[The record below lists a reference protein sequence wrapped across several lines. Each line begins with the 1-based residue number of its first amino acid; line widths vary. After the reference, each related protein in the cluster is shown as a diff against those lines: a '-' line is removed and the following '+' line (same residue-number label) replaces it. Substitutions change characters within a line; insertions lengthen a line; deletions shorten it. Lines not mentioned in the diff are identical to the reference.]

1 MGKKSKAKQKQT
13 TSDKKGQSKQ
23 RCISCKVFVKSVD
36 KGNVCPGCDGLYC
49 GPCSTYQSKKCVG
62 FHFCQNTEC
71 NEPGLCHNCA
81 FMGGFR
87 GAGKDRKY
95 TQPMSTCIGCYEM
108 ICGKCSS
115 WETKGYN
122 GHTHCMECFQAK
134 CHKCAFESGK
144 PEDTMVFCS
153 ACLEFKCMK
162 CEPQSVFTLDKGEQ
176 YCGTCVENPEVATG
190 SFTIPILASS
200 PEQRKKLTEMKKAKE
215 EEQEKDEQRRK
226 NGPKFYKSA
235 IGLYFDKNRTKV
247 EKANPDAGA
256 SAVSEILMKKWK
268 ALPSNE
274 RRFWDDKAVYDR
286 KRYERGIKTYH
297 EKTKEAGVDE
307 PETLDCCANCGK
319 KAGDGNKLK
328 NCTACYLVKYCSV
341 DCQKAHRKIH
351 KTVCLEKAAESN
363 RKKKTA
369 GANHNCP

>member
-1 MGKKSKAKQKQT
+1 
-13 TSDKKGQSKQ
+13 
-23 RCISCKVFVKSVD
+23 
-36 KGNVCPGCDGLYC
+36 
-49 GPCSTYQSKKCVG
+49 
-62 FHFCQNTEC
+62 
-71 NEPGLCHNCA
+71 
-81 FMGGFR
+81 MGGFR

-235 IGLYFDKNRTKV
+235 IGLYFDKNRAKV

-256 SAVSEILMKKWK
+256 SAVSENLMKKWK
-268 ALPSNE
+268 APPSNE

-286 KRYERGIKTYH
+286 KRYEREIKTYQ

-369 GANHNCP
+369 KSNHGKKTAVV